1 MCGSRNFYQGGS
13 RPDGKKTALTAFFF
27 VLFFFVFCS
36 PQPINRVVPMVLF
49 QRGSIIFQ
57 GVQLF
62 PGTEGGGGGLG
73 LLKPIYNL

>member
-1 MCGSRNFYQGGS
+1 MRIKEFLSGGGGGGGS

-27 VLFFFVFCS
+27 FFFFFVCS

-62 PGTEGGGGGLG
+62 PGTEGG
-73 LLKPIYNL
+73 Y